1 MGLEMTDGE
10 RCRRWN
16 RQDLLKDGLPSGT
29 RHAGGP
35 GFWFGQVDEEEGVH
49 YDGDTGREAGRE
61 QGEAMPVRGIPSL
74 RDLWDNHMKKKSP
87 LEKGL
92 EAARNTK
99 KSNHHHHLQSG
110 SIHEVDHTHLT

>member
-61 QGEAMPVRGIPSL
+61 QGEAMPVWGIPSL
-74 RDLWDNHMKKKSP
+74 RDLWDNHMGKK
-87 LEKGL
+87 
-92 EAARNTK
+92 
-99 KSNHHHHLQSG
+99 NHHWKRGWKLPEIQRN
-110 SIHEVDHTHLT
+110 LTTTTICRVAQFME